1 MTEIMISASKEYSVL
16 IERGLLDRAGELM
29 AACLKGCRAVIVSD
43 DNVFPLY
50 GERLE
55 TSLEKADIQVRRF
68 VVPHGERSKSLA
80 CYGELLG
87 FLSENHF
94 SRADA
99 LVALGG
105 GVVGDLTGFA
115 AATYQRGMGFVQVPT
130 TLLAAVDSSVGGKT
144 AVNLPTGKNQVGAFY
159 QPSLVIC
166 DPDTLKTLPEAEYK
180 CGCAEVIKYGV
191 LGSERFFNELRE
203 RPVSEQLAHVIKT
216 CVEMKRDVVIE
227 DEFDHGRRQLLNLGH
242 TAGHAVEACSGFTV
256 LHGQAVAI
264 GMAVIT
270 GAAVKKGLCSPET
283 LEKLLD
289 ILDYYGLPVTA
300 DYPLEDMARAVLADK
315 KLAGAT
321 INLVVPERI
330 GRSCVMP
337 VPVSEIKDWL
347 RLGGVK

>member
-1 MTEIMISASKEYSVL
+1 M
-16 IERGLLDRAGELM
+16 
-29 AACLKGCRAVIVSD
+29 
-43 DNVFPLY
+43 
-50 GERLE
+50 
-55 TSLEKADIQVRRF
+55 
-68 VVPHGERSKSLA
+68 
-80 CYGELLG
+80 
-87 FLSENHF
+87 
-94 SRADA
+94 
-99 LVALGG
+99 
-105 GVVGDLTGFA
+105 
-115 AATYQRGMGFVQVPT
+115 
-130 TLLAAVDSSVGGKT
+130 
-144 AVNLPTGKNQVGAFY
+144 
-159 QPSLVIC
+159 
-166 DPDTLKTLPEAEYK
+166 
-180 CGCAEVIKYGV
+180 
-191 LGSERFFNELRE
+191 
-203 RPVSEQLAHVIKT
+203 IKT

-256 LHGQAVAI
+256 LHGA
-264 GMAVIT
+264 GRRHWH
-270 GAAVKKGLCSPET
+270 GGHYRSCREKGLCSPET